1 MSKSSLFDQS
11 DAYIF
16 IKGTT
21 LVLINNANNAN
32 KKVVIENC
40 APFTDCI
47 SKVNKTQVDNAK
59 DIDIA
64 MSMYKLIKYSNNYS
78 KASQSLW
85 QYHRIEP
92 VLTDA
97 DAIVDL
103 SSNDTSDSF
112 NFEEE

>member
-1 MSKSSLFDQS
+1 
-11 DAYIF
+11 
-16 IKGTT
+16 
-21 LVLINNANNAN
+21 
-32 KKVVIENC
+32 
-40 APFTDCI
+40 
-47 SKVNKTQVDNAK
+47 
-59 DIDIA
+59 

-103 SSNDTSDSF
+103 SSNDTSGSF